1 MDEDLTI
8 INTNSRNEKIKNFL
22 KKNTK
27 NLILISVI
35 LILVLSSFFYYKS
48 YKEGQKE
55 LIANKYISTVI
66 DHKNGNK

>member
-8 INTNSRNEKIKNFL
+8 INTNSRNERIKNFL

-48 YKEGQKE
+48 YKEG
-55 LIANKYISTVI
+55 
-66 DHKNGNK
+66 